1 MSQARDIAHRYM
13 RRARACD
20 FNRHSDRHQEHSQA
34 CNDLCTEIER
44 VVAEARREAASSA
57 LVEMP

>member
-13 RRARACD
+13 RRASACS
-20 FNRHSDRHQEHSQA
+20 FNKHSDRHQEHSQA

-44 VVAEARREAASSA
+44 LVREAERVARSSA